1 MSLIIRYCLICQVF
15 KPERTHHCST
25 CKRCV
30 LVMDHHCPW
39 LNNCVG
45 FRNRKT
51 FMLLI
56 IYAFFIGIIGVL
68 GSIFPLVLLGQQI
81 ANGIYTN
88 MWKFV
93 IGIIADILG
102 IAFVIVMINFL
113 TYHFSLVNNNKVS
126 LIRPQSRI

>member
-1 MSLIIRYCLICQVF
+1 MF

-39 LNNCVG
+39 LSNCVG
-45 FRNRKT
+45 FKNRKT

-56 IYAFFIGIIGVL
+56 IYAFFVGVFGIL
-68 GSIFPLVLLGQQI
+68 GSIFPLVVLGGELKQK
-81 ANGIYTN
+81 NYSHF
-88 MWKFV
+88 WKFI

-102 IAFVIVMINFL
+102 VIFVGVMINFL
-113 TYHFSLVNNNKVS
+113 SYHFYLVNNNKVTFFTNYNF
-126 LIRPQSRI
+126 